1 MTEPHTTPEP
11 GWPVVGD
18 DGLTR
23 PPWAA
28 HDPLLREY
36 YDTEWGLP
44 ITDEQGMFERVC
56 LEGFQVGLSWRLILQ
71 KRDALREAFDGFEP
85 EAVASMSIEHL
96 LDDASLIRNRR
107 KLEAAVKN
115 AQATLALRDE
125 GTHLG
130 EFVWSYQPS
139 QTPCPRTMEEV
150 PTRSPES
157 EQLAKDLKKRGFIF
171 VGPVTMYA
179 LMESTG
185 IVDTNL
191 VGTWRRGA
199 SGVWA

>member
-1 MTEPHTTPEP
+1 MTEPDTTPES
-11 GWPVVGD
+11 GGPVVGD
-18 DGLTR
+18 DGLAR

-36 YDTEWGLP
+36 YDTEWGMP
-44 ITDEQGMFERVC
+44 VTDEHGMFERVC

-71 KRDALREAFDGFEP
+71 KRDALREAFHGFEP
-85 EAVASMSIEHL
+85 KAVASMSIEHL

-107 KLEAAVKN
+107 KLEAAVRN
-115 AQATLALRDE
+115 AQATLSLRDE

-157 EQLAKDLKKRGFIF
+157 EQLAKDLKKRGFTF